1 MKVHEA
7 EASCLRCTFA
17 TAWSLLAVS
26 WNRRTCYFVFLLFF
40 LVWLVIAALTTIA
53 LDFFQSFFFFTKLY
67 HFVKTS
73 SSYTSFSIN
82 EAILHLDIMSER
94 IQTKYF

>member
-1 MKVHEA
+1 MLALYFCDSMVVAGSVLEPTH
-7 EASCLRCTFA
+7 
-17 TAWSLLAVS
+17 LLF
-26 WNRRTCYFVFLLFF
+26 RFLLFF